1 MTPDRSHLS
10 LPRGVQAAG
19 PERALVHRRLEDG
32 WLAAC
37 ALAGFRRVEVPPLG
51 YESTFTTG
59 HHAAGDRIYRF
70 TDRRGRPLALTPD
83 SLSAALRA
91 VLDSDA
97 TEQRVS
103 YRCPVFRYEHRPRR
117 FFHHLGLMEVRRH
130 PVNHAAQVASTR
142 RLALVAHA
150 FVAPIT
156 AVSVTITDPGL
167 WWALMAEHVPPA
179 DVAVRLDELRRLERP
194 IWARTLHDGGASRE
208 FVQRVEGLAS
218 GKPDADDADH
228 ARRLH
233 GCEEIAESLREDGAT
248 VHVDLGDLH
257 ASEFHDGPA
266 FQIHVDGGRPLGDG
280 GSYGGYASTFA
291 GADTAL
297 FAAVVGL
304 ERLAD
309 IMIASGRAPSA
320 PAADVAVLAMPD
332 ASSRRHADELA
343 LALRRSGVSVWDAER
358 DGRGTRQRRLLEAAG
373 ICWTVTIGPRDIEA
387 GTYAIRDPRGTV
399 HHVSAHDVIG
409 WLQSLLSG
417 DADVP

>member
-1 MTPDRSHLS
+1 MSTPTEAN
-10 LPRGVQAAG
+10 PFEV
-19 PERALVHRRLEDG
+19 
-32 WLAAC
+32 
-37 ALAGFRRVEVPPLG
+37 FRP
-51 YESTFTTG
+51 
-59 HHAAGDRIYRF
+59 
-70 TDRRGRPLALTPD
+70 RRGRYVAIGLMVAVITIFTFIGFFIEATKTHDFKPIDRVFFASIGWVL
-83 SLSAALRA
+83 A
-91 VLDSDA
+91 VLFWRYA
-97 TEQRVS
+97 TIKAIPDRN
-103 YRCPVFRYEHRPRR
+103 
-117 FFHHLGLMEVRRH
+117 GLIVRNLFTTRTVTW
-130 PVNHAAQVASTR
+130 PQV
-142 RLALVAHA
+142 
-150 FVAPIT
+150 
-156 AVSVTITDPGL
+156 D
-167 WWALMAEHVPPA
+167 
-179 DVAVRLDELRRLERP
+179 
-194 IWARTLHDGGASRE
+194 
-208 FVQRVEGLAS
+208 
-218 GKPDADDADH
+218 
-228 ARRLH
+228 